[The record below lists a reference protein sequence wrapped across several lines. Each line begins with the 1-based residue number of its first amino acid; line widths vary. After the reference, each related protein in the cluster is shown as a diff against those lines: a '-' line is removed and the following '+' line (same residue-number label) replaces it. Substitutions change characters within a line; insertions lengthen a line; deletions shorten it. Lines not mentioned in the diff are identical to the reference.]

1 MIKLIQLS
9 KEFKPFPVY
18 SDRQGWGSL
27 PGEIRAFGSNEGK
40 RLKGREWESLPA
52 TMYMEFLRNGN
63 RSHYEERYFK
73 RRSDIIKLVLAEC
86 IDAKGEY
93 LDDIING
100 VWLLCEESSWVLP
113 AHNNSIHDK
122 PQKEP
127 HELIDF
133 EERIYID
140 LFAAETGSLLSWVY
154 YFLGNAI
161 GSQAPLVKRRIEVE
175 VERRI
180 LMPYLESS
188 DFGWMGLNHE
198 DPVNNWNPW
207 INSNIIVA
215 FLVFAGIFPRAEEG
229 VNKAIRSVNRF
240 IAFYA
245 DDGGC
250 DEGPG
255 YFNAAGASFY
265 DCIEELSYVTDVS
278 YLYQEPKIRNMVSY
292 IYKVYI
298 GKNHYVNYADAS
310 PKLSPPVGL
319 LERAARETG
328 ESALAGFTAYLK
340 ENQFCVPD
348 TCPSQMGTILFRM
361 FSNIFSAGKAGVTET
376 VFKLPISTWFKG
388 IEVAVCRDSGSSTA
402 GIFFSVKG
410 GHNNESHNHNDI
422 GNFILYVDGEPVIID
437 AGVETYTKFTF
448 SDKRYS
454 IWTMRSCYHNT
465 PSVNGKEQLPGRNY
479 KAQDVS
485 FSDDGNNARFSLDI
499 AGAYPEDAGILNWH
513 REFLFTRGKDL
524 TLSDSYSL
532 AYCGAPL
539 ELNFICHD
547 RPGIAGGLVTLSRL
561 VKLEFD
567 DAVFGAEVDEIP
579 LEDPR
584 LRQGWNKDAIYRLRL
599 VCGNTDTT
607 GKFIVRFSRI

>member
-18 SDRQGWGSL
+18 QDRQGWDSL
-27 PGEIRAFGSNEGK
+27 PGEIRSFAQNEGEQ
-40 RLKGREWESLPA
+40 LKGREWESLPA
-52 TMYMEFLRNGN
+52 TMYMDFFRNGN
-63 RSHYEERYFK
+63 RSRYEERYFR

-86 IDAKGEY
+86 IEAKGEY

-100 VWLLCEESSWVLP
+100 VWLLCEESTWVLP

-122 PQKEP
+122 PQKQP
-127 HELIDF
+127 NELMDF
-133 EERIYID
+133 EERVYID

-154 YFLGNAI
+154 YFLGDAI
-161 GSQAPLVKRRIEVE
+161 GSHAPLVKRRIEAE

-180 LMPYLESS
+180 LRPYLESS

-198 DPVNNWNPW
+198 NPTNNWNPW

-229 VNKAIRSVNRF
+229 VNKAIRSANRF
-240 IAFYA
+240 IYFYA

-250 DEGPG
+250 DEGPS

-278 YLYQEPKIRNMVSY
+278 YLYREPKISNMVSY

-298 GKNHYVNYADAS
+298 GKNHYVNYADAP
-310 PKLSPPVGL
+310 PKVSPPVGL

-340 ENQFCVPD
+340 ENQFCLSD
-348 TCPSQMGTILFRM
+348 TCPSRMGTILFRL
-361 FSNIFSAGKAGVTET
+361 FSNIFSAGKAGTAGAE
-376 VFKLPISTWFKG
+376 FKLPASTWFEG
-388 IEVAVCRDSGSSTA
+388 IEVAVCRDSSSNTA
-402 GIFFSVKG
+402 GLFFSAKG

-422 GNFILYVDGEPVIID
+422 GNFILYADSKPVIID

-448 SDKRYS
+448 SDKRYG

-465 PSVNGKEQLPGRNY
+465 PTVNGKEQLPGRDREARN
-479 KAQDVS
+479 VS
-485 FSDDGNNARFSLDI
+485 FTDDGNKACFSLDI
-499 AGAYPEDAGILNWH
+499 GGAYPEDAGILSWR
-513 REFLFTRGKDL
+513 REFLFNRGKDL

-532 AYCGAPL
+532 AHCTGAL
-539 ELNFICHD
+539 ELNFLCHD
-547 RPGIAGGLVTLSRL
+547 RPDIAGGIVNLSGL

-567 DAVFGAEVDEIP
+567 DAVFAPEIDEIP
-579 LEDPR
+579 LKDPKI
-584 LRQGWNKDAIYRLRL
+584 RQDWGKDAIYRLRL
-599 VCGNTDTT
+599 VYRNKDTQ
-607 GKFIVRFSRI
+607 GKFIVRFSKI